1 MSGDGQS
8 DVTIPIVF
16 LFFKEGQRLLEA
28 AYEYPELQVLLTYT
42 PKNNGNLDLSFN
54 DYRMHSA
61 CCGLIDIL
69 GSILMNV
76 SYHTGSRIPYRIVV
90 NSSRKLIQIA
100 VMCLLLFPV

>member
-42 PKNNGNLDLSFN
+42 PKNNGTGNLDLSFN
-54 DYRMHSA
+54 DFRIHSA
-61 CCGLIDIL
+61 CCGLIDIFGVNFNECIISHRFKDTYHIEL
-69 GSILMNV
+69 LSIAQEN
-76 SYHTGSRIPYRIVV
+76 
-90 NSSRKLIQIA
+90 
-100 VMCLLLFPV
+100 